1 MSRLMN
7 HEHHS
12 QLMLLRG
19 NVAASVLAND
29 ADATQRSYGM
39 VQGYLLGLYAANEI
53 DFGDVQALEDEV
65 TDAEMMKRN
74 TIHNLPEELKEV
86 LQLKGALNRRIT
98 CHERNARRKP
108 A

>member
-7 HEHHS
+7 AEQHS

-19 NVAASVLAND
+19 NIVVSVLANNPE
-29 ADATQRSYGM
+29 AIQRSMGI

-65 TDAEMMKRN
+65 MGGVTFLMN
-74 TIHNLPEELKEV
+74 V
-86 LQLKGALNRRIT
+86 
-98 CHERNARRKP
+98 RK
-108 A
+108 AGRAQ